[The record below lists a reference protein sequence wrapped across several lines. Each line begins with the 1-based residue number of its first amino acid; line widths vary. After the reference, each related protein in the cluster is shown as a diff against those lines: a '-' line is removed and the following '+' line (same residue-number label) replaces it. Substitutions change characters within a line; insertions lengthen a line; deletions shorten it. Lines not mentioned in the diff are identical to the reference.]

1 MCWRGLHTP
10 KYVLDTDIEKCFDRI
25 DHTSLLAT
33 LQTFPRL
40 RRLIKRWLKAGIL
53 DGEIFMPSTAGTPQ
67 GSPASP
73 LLAHIALHGLEE
85 DLHHSLPHRKHGLDW
100 RPTVSRYVDAMVILH
115 RDAETLQALRTRTET
130 WLQRVGLQLKP
141 SKTRIAQT
149 LAHNTLRA
157 DYGSC
162 STYSM
167 VSPLHPGHPIMG
179 IPPVYSPRNLAAPI
193 ATSMMAS
200 LTSISSLQTGQR

>member
-100 RPTVSRYVDAMVILH
+100 RPTVSRYADAMVILH

-149 LAHNTLRA
+149 LERTHEQVGCDFLGCTVRQ
-157 DYGSC
+157 YH
-162 STYSM
+162 
-167 VSPLHPGHPIMG
+167 VSPHRRGKNG
-179 IPPVYSPRNLAAPI
+179 A
-193 ATSMMAS
+193 
-200 LTSISSLQTGQR
+200 GQRLGFKTLIRPSKTAQRRHLQRTGA